1 MTPNDEYT
9 PIDTPIQR
17 INEDMV
23 SSVLGSLIMEVAAP
37 LFDEVFK
44 AREEELIEM
53 VTEWLKTHGAER

>member
-1 MTPNDEYT
+1 MDDKYT

>member
-1 MTPNDEYT
+1 MALNDEFAT
-9 PIDTPIQR
+9 IDTPIQR